1 MKDKYYTPEAGE
13 LTIGMEVELLHST
26 NGWVKYIN
34 PDIKPLDA
42 NSLKE
47 GVRVRY
53 LDREDI
59 ESLEFKHKYGK
70 ENNPNICFTKKI
82 DSLKRNWDTVDIIHN
97 PISKW
102 VLICL
107 GNDETV
113 WSDWDTVFAGTL
125 KNKSELINQLKR
137 CGI

>member
-47 GVRVRY
+47 GVRVKF

-59 ESLEFKHKYGK
+59 ESLGWKLQYSENTMWDYYKK
-70 ENNPNICFTKKI
+70 EGTDNVLYHDKKDLITNGVWIKWMNHNNSQWHPSRYI
-82 DSLKRNWDTVDIIHN
+82 
-97 PISKW
+97 
-102 VLICL
+102 
-107 GNDETV
+107 
-113 WSDWDTVFAGTL
+113 L
-125 KNKSELINQLKR
+125 KNKSELSALMKFK
-137 CGI
+137 GI

>member
-1 MKDKYYTPEAGE
+1 MTTKDKYYTPEAGE

-47 GVRVRY
+47 GVRVKY

-59 ESLEFKHKYGK
+59 ESLGWEYYKTHPGTEEMEFEKGEYELTYDPNFRGK
-70 ENNPNICFTKKI
+70 QYLRIAMEGDVTLF
-82 DSLKRNWDTVDIIHN
+82 S
-97 PISKW
+97 
-102 VLICL
+102 
-107 GNDETV
+107 
-113 WSDWDTVFAGTL
+113 GTI

>member
-1 MKDKYYTPEAGE
+1 MNKYYTPEAGE

-47 GVRVRY
+47 GVRVKF

-59 ESLEFKHKYGK
+59 ESLGWKLQYSENTMWDYYKK
-70 ENNPNICFTKKI
+70 EGTDNVLYHDKKDLITNGVWIKWMNHNNSQWHPSRYI
-82 DSLKRNWDTVDIIHN
+82 
-97 PISKW
+97 
-102 VLICL
+102 
-107 GNDETV
+107 
-113 WSDWDTVFAGTL
+113 L
-125 KNKSELINQLKR
+125 KNKSELSALMKFK
-137 CGI
+137 GI

>member
-47 GVRVRY
+47 GVRVKF

-59 ESLEFKHKYGK
+59 ESLGWKLQYSENTMWDYYKK
-70 ENNPNICFTKKI
+70 EGTDNVLYHDKKDLITNGVWIKWMNYNNSEWHPTCYK
-82 DSLKRNWDTVDIIHN
+82 
-97 PISKW
+97 
-102 VLICL
+102 
-107 GNDETV
+107 
-113 WSDWDTVFAGTL
+113 L
-125 KNKSELINQLKR
+125 KNKTELNKLMKFK
-137 CGI
+137 GI

>member
-1 MKDKYYTPEAGE
+1 MNKYYTPEAGE

-47 GVRVRY
+47 GVRVKC

-59 ESLEFKHKYGK
+59 ESLGYGIIQDEHNCQWFKNANGNIEIGL
-70 ENNPNICFTKKI
+70 ENDYHLTIRFTQ
-82 DSLKRNWDTVDIIHN
+82 SF
-97 PISKW
+97 
-102 VLICL
+102 VLF
-107 GNDETV
+107 
-113 WSDWDTVFAGTL
+113 SGTI

>member
-1 MKDKYYTPEAGE
+1 MKGKYYTPEAGE

-47 GVRVRY
+47 GVRVKF

-59 ESLEFKHKYGK
+59 ESLGWKLQYSENTMWDYYKK
-70 ENNPNICFTKKI
+70 EGTDNVLYHDKKDLITNGVWIKWMNHNNSQWHP
-82 DSLKRNWDTVDIIHN
+82 SRYM
-97 PISKW
+97 
-102 VLICL
+102 
-107 GNDETV
+107 
-113 WSDWDTVFAGTL
+113 L
-125 KNKSELINQLKR
+125 KNKTELNKLMKFK
-137 CGI
+137 GI